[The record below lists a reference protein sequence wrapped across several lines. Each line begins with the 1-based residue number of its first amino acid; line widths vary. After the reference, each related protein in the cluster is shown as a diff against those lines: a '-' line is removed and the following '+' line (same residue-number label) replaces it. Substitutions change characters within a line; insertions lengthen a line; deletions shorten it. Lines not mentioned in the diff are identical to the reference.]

1 MNIQEYLHILC
12 VHMDTIYGYCIS
24 VYKYDID
31 IIYIYIYIY
40 IWNITVSPIPLSA
53 GLGHST
59 WSGKRECQGET
70 LGSMKKMYALTH
82 TIPHSVSEPPYH
94 TVFVNNR
101 IPIHLYDSRDL
112 PFWFWNI

>member
-31 IIYIYIYIY
+31 IMYIY

-59 WSGKRECQGET
+59 WSGKRECQGES
-70 LGSMKKMYALTH
+70 LGSMGKMHTLTH
-82 TIPHSVSEPPYH
+82 TKPHCVSEDL
-94 TVFVNNR
+94 FVNNR
-101 IPIHLYDSRDL
+101 IPIHLFDSRAL
-112 PFWFWNI
+112 PF

>member
-31 IIYIYIYIY
+31 IMYIY

-53 GLGHST
+53 GLGQST
-59 WSGKRECQGET
+59 WSGKRECQGE
-70 LGSMKKMYALTH
+70 
-82 TIPHSVSEPPYH
+82 
-94 TVFVNNR
+94 
-101 IPIHLYDSRDL
+101 
-112 PFWFWNI
+112 